1 MQRIAPFL
9 LFIKKGSHMKEI
21 KVQVQVKPAAYQLL
35 IGHDLFTELAEQLR
49 KSPLATRYA
58 VITDSV
64 VGPLWAG
71 ALLSALENEGL
82 AAEKFVFPA
91 GEAYKTRET
100 KELLENQLLE
110 RGFGRDTAV
119 LALGGG
125 VVGDVAGYVAATYM
139 RGVPVIQIPTTT
151 LAMAD
156 SSIGGKTGVDT
167 PYGKNLIGA
176 FHHPAQVYMD
186 MKTLTTLD
194 ERNYRAGLAEL
205 VKHGFIKDLSILDFV
220 QAHKELI
227 LKRDAAVLEQ
237 LFEKNCAVKNDVVS
251 RDDQEK
257 GLRQIL
263 NYGHTMGHAVEVGSK
278 FDLIHGECVAI
289 GMVFAARLA
298 CQKGICSREWAIR
311 QRTILEELGLPVDL
325 PAALEAEEVL
335 RLMRMDKKV
344 RQGQIQF
351 VLPTQPGEVIFG
363 AAVSEKEI
371 IEAMKGDRL

>member
-1 MQRIAPFL
+1 
-9 LFIKKGSHMKEI
+9 MKEMTI
-21 KVQVQVKPAAYQLL
+21 QVQVRPAEYRLI
-35 IGHDLFTELAEQLR
+35 IGHDLFAVLAEELQ
-49 KSPLATRYA
+49 KSPLAARYA
-58 VITDSV
+58 VITDST
-64 VGPLWAG
+64 VGPLWA
-71 ALLSALENEGL
+71 AAFLSALENAGL
-82 AAEKFVFPA
+82 AAEQFMFPA
-91 GEAYKTRET
+91 GEAHKTRET
-100 KELLENQLLE
+100 KQMLENQMLE

-139 RGVPVIQIPTTT
+139 RGVPVVQIPTTT

-176 FHHPAQVYMD
+176 FHHPVRVYMD

-220 QAHKELI
+220 QEHKELI
-227 LKRDAAVLEQ
+227 LKRDAAVLEK
-237 LFEKNCAVKNDVVS
+237 LFEKNCTVKNDVVS

-263 NYGHTMGHAVEVGSK
+263 NYGHTMGHAIEMGSQSD
-278 FDLIHGECVAI
+278 FIHGECVAI
-289 GMVFAARLA
+289 GMVFAAELA
-298 CQKGICSREWAIR
+298 CQRGICSREWAAR
-311 QRTILEELGLPVDL
+311 QRTILQELGLPVDL
-325 PAALEAEEVL
+325 PAALEAEEIL

-363 AAVSEKEI
+363 APVSEKEI
-371 IEAMKGDRL
+371 MEAMKGDAL